1 MGFWKKKENLI
12 ISAAVLVFFIGLAF
26 WPNICA
32 LRAAFQ
38 TPFAPSS
45 VTRISFSNEQGDS
58 VTLEKFK
65 GQPLIVNFWATWCPV
80 CVKNMSSFNAFAKTF
95 ESQGGKVISISED
108 NDIGTVKA
116 YLARKGYAN
125 LPAHLDHFGQ
135 LMAAYGVAGLPTTIF
150 IDESGNE
157 IERITGGV
165 DWKNPTLVNWV
176 SKLFGM

>member
-1 MGFWKKKENLI
+1 MGFWKKKDNLI
-12 ISAAVLVFFIGLAF
+12 ISAAVLVFFVGLVF

-32 LRAAFQ
+32 LRAIFQ
-38 TPFAPSS
+38 APFSS
-45 VTRISFSNEQGDS
+45 SSGTRVSFSNEQGDS

-80 CVKNMSSFNAFAKTF
+80 CVKNMSPFNTFTKAFEA
-95 ESQGGKVISISED
+95 QGGKVISISED
-108 NDIGTVKA
+108 SDMGTVKA

-135 LMAAYGVAGLPTTIF
+135 LMTAYEVSGLPTTIF
-150 IDESGNE
+150 IDENGNE

-165 DWKNPTLVNWV
+165 DWTNPKLVKWV
-176 SKLFGM
+176 SKLFGI